1 MTEQTGGI
9 GIERQALPLTQ
20 RLTWARALL
29 SQSVSELMEPPS
41 LPAERSRFY
50 LEIGNGSPQIRALG
64 DPDSVEADNAGLDV
78 MASLLKDGAVD
89 IVLAE
94 ASCIDLN
101 FYVPPGPL
109 KEVRG
114 MIASEISFKSPFAED
129 ATLAFWQAHEAP
141 DHGWRVRAAVTLK
154 DPVLQMAEQLQQA
167 NLTVASVVREF
178 AGGELRCAPPWEAQ
192 ETAPKPS
199 PVALFRRLAPSM
211 RTALLGAAILTVSA
225 TAYWAQT
232 TLRDWSL
239 TGTADAARAELS
251 ASARATARLRGLD
264 TAIAQ
269 STEVLAITG
278 EMSALLPDGVW
289 LDQIIVDGQTV
300 TLVGFGPSAADVTRL
315 LATVPALSDVQFASP
330 VVRDNSQSIE
340 RFRISAVLQPGP
352 AQ

>member
-1 MTEQTGGI
+1 M
-9 GIERQALPLTQ
+9 
-20 RLTWARALL
+20 RA
-29 SQSVSELMEPPS
+29 
-41 LPAERSRFY
+41 
-50 LEIGNGSPQIRALG
+50 
-64 DPDSVEADNAGLDV
+64 
-78 MASLLKDGAVD
+78 
-89 IVLAE
+89 
-94 ASCIDLN
+94 
-101 FYVPPGPL
+101 
-109 KEVRG
+109 
-114 MIASEISFKSPFAED
+114 
-129 ATLAFWQAHEAP
+129 
-141 DHGWRVRAAVTLK
+141 
-154 DPVLQMAEQLQQA
+154 
-167 NLTVASVVREF
+167 
-178 AGGELRCAPPWEAQ
+178 
-192 ETAPKPS
+192 
-199 PVALFRRLAPSM
+199 
-211 RTALLGAAILTVSA
+211 ALLGAAILTVSA